1 MGGLLIHLPKGL
13 AISQLSI
20 TQGFQISGV
29 RRVLEQYQ
37 VNVVVVLT
45 GLFLSSRIRAWILVL
60 PQRNGEQV
68 KMVCATC

>member
-1 MGGLLIHLPKGL
+1 MGGLLIHLPKGV

-29 RRVLEQYQ
+29 RRVLEQHH
-37 VNVVVVLT
+37 VNAVVVLT
-45 GLFLSSRIRAWILVL
+45 GLFLTSRIRAWILVL
-60 PQRNGEQV
+60 QQRKGSQV